1 MLKEVDANNWDDCI
15 SLEVLENQ
23 KEYISPN
30 WYSVL
35 QSTFGKDLYPMCIY
49 DGKVMVGFLMYDL
62 DPATKRMELSRLMID
77 KKYQGKQYGKIA
89 VQNLLDKIRKEYGS
103 IKFYTST
110 VPENIKTQKLFEG
123 LGFKKTGEIMWDEI
137 VYVIQL

>member
-1 MLKEVDANNWDDCI
+1 
-15 SLEVLENQ
+15 
-23 KEYISPN
+23 
-30 WYSVL
+30 
-35 QSTFGKDLYPMCIY
+35 MCIY